1 MDEKLP
7 TTTHHSSQ
15 QPSQELSIGRIGI
28 VIKFLKFNFFL
39 LRLLLNQ
46 RLTGGV
52 RGCIVAVL
60 RGIRVFQ
67 IAKLKVVNLECR
79 RLRRRHEGPSGLAG
93 VVAMLVA
100 SVKNLSR
107 SMRWQDGASVG
118 SIGLL
123 IFWNVYR
130 KKKKKLANLN
140 IGKEDRK
147 EI

>member
-15 QPSQELSIGRIGI
+15 QPSQELSIGRICI

>member
-1 MDEKLP
+1 
-7 TTTHHSSQ
+7 
-15 QPSQELSIGRIGI
+15 
-28 VIKFLKFNFFL
+28 
-39 LRLLLNQ
+39 
-46 RLTGGV
+46 
-52 RGCIVAVL
+52 
-60 RGIRVFQ
+60 
-67 IAKLKVVNLECR
+67 
-79 RLRRRHEGPSGLAG
+79 
-93 VVAMLVA
+93 MLVA